1 MENTNVTNTE
11 QKSVEVK
18 QVLLSST
25 ILDILFYIQ
34 LADTK
39 VFIII
44 MATIVSLIV
53 NIFALYELIW

>member
-53 NIFALYELIW
+53 NIFALYELIR